1 VSAREL
7 IAAVGVSRDLLL
19 CGKEANLAG
28 HLIMAEYCP
37 DVIRSVGD
45 KRWENACNMECKTLV
60 TESPA
65 EYVNLKATCPEGY
78 RVLSVEEMLLENL

>member
-1 VSAREL
+1 MKLFKKLAILTTAFLLSLGLGVAAACDNNQNDTSNGGSGNTDISA
-7 IAAVGVSRDLLL
+7 
-19 CGKEANLAG
+19 
-28 HLIMAEYCP
+28 P
-37 DVIRSVGD
+37 DGSDTGSNSGGSD
-45 KRWENACNMECKTLV
+45 